1 MNTLKSIFTGLFLTI
16 FLMSA
21 SPESEN
27 LTFGD
32 WDKDSNDLIS
42 RSEFVEVFTMNYV
55 DDWNVI
61 DDDHLDDEDFYR
73 VTYSIWD
80 VDNDE
85 MLSEEEWQYGYDYY
99 YGDYILDDYVAIDT
113 DGDGFI
119 EYQEYYDVLY
129 PTEYYMVWDVDEDT
143 YLSEL
148 ELARLVFNN
157 WDINDNNFLELD
169 EYQNFDSYYLDI

>member
-1 MNTLKSIFTGLFLTI
+1 MKAIKTIFTGLFLAAI
-16 FLMSA
+16 LMAA
-21 SPESEN
+21 SPVSES
-27 LTFGD
+27 LTFKD
-32 WDKDSNDLIS
+32 WDKDGNDLIS
-42 RSEFVEVFTMNYV
+42 RSEFVEVFTKNYV

-61 DDDHLDDEDFYR
+61 DDEYLDDEDFYH
-73 VTYSIWD
+73 VTYAMWD
-80 VDNDE
+80 VDNDNL
-85 MLSEEEWQYGYDYY
+85 LSKEEWQYGYDYY

-129 PTEYYMVWDVDEDT
+129 PTQYYTVWDVDEDT

-169 EYQNFDSYYLDI
+169 EYQKFDSYYLDI